1 MDSRQKA
8 EKMVELAS
16 KIAAL
21 DEAKQAW
28 LEELT
33 ALVNGSAFPEA
44 QPAAQPAAPQEAPKP
59 KRGRPVGSKNRRKG
73 RSRENPKFPVP
84 EGTTREQMLH
94 GWLMQHGPATYGLI
108 LAAKLMP
115 QGSIHYYL
123 RKLITAKQVTFDGL
137 KYATTTE
144 VK

>member
-1 MDSRQKA
+1 
-8 EKMVELAS
+8 
-16 KIAAL
+16 
-21 DEAKQAW
+21 
-28 LEELT
+28 
-33 ALVNGSAFPEA
+33 
-44 QPAAQPAAPQEAPKP
+44 
-59 KRGRPVGSKNRRKG
+59 VGSKNRHK
-73 RSRENPKFPVP
+73 RSGHTNAKFPVP

-123 RKLITAKQVTFDGL
+123 RKLINAKQVTFDGL
-137 KYATTTE
+137 KYATTTTE